1 MQEKELTTEE
11 KRLKKIEQLKAKLQ
25 QEQARLS
32 TARRKERDGQLVAWG
47 VYVEALIKH
56 LMMLDASASKIAS
69 ESTLR
74 AGILSGHYLALSA
87 YNLTPCRG

>member
-47 VYVEALIKH
+47 VYVEALYKASDDAGRQRIEDSIRKH
-56 LMMLDASASKIAS
+56 LTGRNL
-69 ESTLR
+69 ER
-74 AGILSGHYLALSA
+74 ALSGLVRLQSDAV
-87 YNLTPCRG
+87 